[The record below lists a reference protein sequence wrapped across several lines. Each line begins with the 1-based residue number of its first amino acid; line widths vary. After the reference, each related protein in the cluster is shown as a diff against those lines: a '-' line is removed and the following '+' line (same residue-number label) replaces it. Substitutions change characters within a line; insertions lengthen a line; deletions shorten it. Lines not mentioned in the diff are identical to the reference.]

1 MIFFGGTCI
10 FSATYSPA
18 HLENAVYY
26 GQPSCMRKRRTQGS
40 FLPFII
46 LRSLWQRHDTT
57 AMSPPQFPCLPPSP
71 LHSYS
76 HSPCLL
82 RLSPEEGDK
91 HLSGA
96 SPCVLIY
103 PGTRNGILYWR
114 KLMPRIEDGLT
125 FLSSPFPLAMYIRV
139 SRGPRGVCI
148 YRFFSISTLKPRSG
162 APIGPCTYGV
172 LL

>member
-1 MIFFGGTCI
+1 
-10 FSATYSPA
+10 
-18 HLENAVYY
+18 
-26 GQPSCMRKRRTQGS
+26 MRKRRTQGS

-96 SPCVLIY
+96 SPCVLMY

-114 KLMPRIEDGLT
+114 KLMPRIEDGLDTLT

-162 APIGPCTYGV
+162 APIGPCTYV
-172 LL
+172 WSPLVVWLIYATNRLSRHISDQP

>member
-1 MIFFGGTCI
+1 M
-10 FSATYSPA
+10 FSATCSPA

-57 AMSPPQFPCLPPSP
+57 AMSPPQFPLPSPSP

-82 RLSPEEGDK
+82 LLSPEEGDK

-96 SPCVLIY
+96 SPSCIDV
-103 PGTRNGILYWR
+103 PMNANGILYWQ
-114 KLMPRIEDGLT
+114 KLMPRIEDGLDILT
-125 FLSSPFPLAMYIRV
+125 LFFPLL
-139 SRGPRGVCI
+139 SPSQCI
-148 YRFFSISTLKPRSG
+148 YRFLSMLKPRSG
-162 APIGPCTYGV
+162 APIGPCAYGV

>member
-1 MIFFGGTCI
+1 MIFLVAHACFLQHTDLAFQLPPEI
-10 FSATYSPA
+10 SAGRQRFPAATEKRDLYSPA

-57 AMSPPQFPCLPPSP
+57 AMSPPQSPLPSPSP

-82 RLSPEEGDK
+82 LLSPEEGDK

-96 SPCVLIY
+96 SPSCIDVPRNAERDFVLAEAY
-103 PGTRNGILYWR
+103 AA
-114 KLMPRIEDGLT
+114 D
-125 FLSSPFPLAMYIRV
+125 
-139 SRGPRGVCI
+139 
-148 YRFFSISTLKPRSG
+148 
-162 APIGPCTYGV
+162 
-172 LL
+172 